1 MPLQFVL
8 SDRISTV
15 KLSQDFSLHPF
26 IPFFTFLYLF
36 VTAADIVFWAC
47 FSFLVALI
55 LKRDL
60 AWKTFFV
67 KSLKPNPRISRRGKL
82 TSCIALSRVWIV
94 FKFINGQYTSVVV
107 CML

>member
-1 MPLQFVL
+1 MMPLQFVL

-15 KLSQDFSLHPF
+15 KLSQDFSLY
-26 IPFFTFLYLF
+26 PFFTFLYLF

-60 AWKTFFV
+60 AWKTFF
-67 KSLKPNPRISRRGKL
+67 RQI
-82 TSCIALSRVWIV
+82 IEA
-94 FKFINGQYTSVVV
+94 
-107 CML
+107 